1 MDSRTCTVRS
11 EAAWPKLKTCM
22 SFVWSKATSEISQS
36 VQVVVSTGDKF
47 DKKREEV
54 LGCVGER
61 GKRQLNGFL
70 SWLWRCLFWA
80 SERAVRCDISHT
92 ALDLRTEREVTGS
105 GLVCLES
112 LRGRRRWAGAV
123 KDCFN

>member
-61 GKRQLNGFL
+61 GKRQRALRSTRTVGAQGRAPVSQGFCPERTFAFVRLRLNKK
-70 SWLWRCLFWA
+70 RK
-80 SERAVRCDISHT
+80 
-92 ALDLRTEREVTGS
+92 EV
-105 GLVCLES
+105 V
-112 LRGRRRWAGAV
+112 
-123 KDCFN
+123 